1 MAIER
6 ALPAIVRDAGRA
18 EYPTAPA
25 WQHGVNIVRV
35 FAMSEGAQP
44 RTRRS
49 TLTIAGTALSHS
61 PRLSAGH
68 QVRAEKPN
76 DQRRDGDENVAID
89 VLSMVEEVSINHF
102 VGGNNDRR
110 DQQPDSPMGNEVLP
124 HFRQLPVLPTVS
136 ASHAWSA
143 ESAAA
148 KPRSRSGEGYAVV
161 VAGSGIRPSWVMI

>member
-49 TLTIAGTALSHS
+49 TLTIAWNGL
-61 PRLSAGH
+61 
-68 QVRAEKPN
+68 KPLPP
-76 DQRRDGDENVAID
+76 A
-89 VLSMVEEVSINHF
+89 F
-102 VGGNNDRR
+102 GG
-110 DQQPDSPMGNEVLP
+110 PPS
-124 HFRQLPVLPTVS
+124 T
-136 ASHAWSA
+136 
-143 ESAAA
+143 
-148 KPRSRSGEGYAVV
+148 SRKTQ
-161 VAGSGIRPSWVMI
+161 